1 MFHIGIPESFSKGPA
16 ATIPLPHQTND
27 DDDDDDDDG
36 GGGGIGGDNDVCGG
50 DNFYFKTC
58 YKTSE
63 LF

>member
-16 ATIPLPHQTND
+16 ATIPLPHQIND

-36 GGGGIGGDNDVCGG
+36 VGGGIGGDNDVCGG

-58 YKTSE
+58 YKTSG